1 MYVSFIVS
9 FIVRC
14 RVSEEIKCS
23 VWGLGVIGDNCM
35 CVCGCELCGLIGDKV
50 VSKVMLVRCS
60 PEVVGVLGGVGV
72 GGTAGAAHSS
82 PSVLGIGVG
91 ECRSEGIC
99 ACSVHKS
106 R

>member
-14 RVSEEIKCS
+14 RVSEEIKCD
-23 VWGLGVIGDNCM
+23 VWELG
-35 CVCGCELCGLIGDKV
+35 GLIGDKV

-72 GGTAGAAHSS
+72 GGTAGAVHSS
-82 PSVLGIGVG
+82 SSVLGIGLG

-99 ACSVHKS
+99 ACSAHKS